1 MKVFAP
7 NYYKKFSC
15 IADKCK
21 HSCCIG
27 WEIDIDDVTL
37 DQYKNINTDFG
48 KKLRENIIIND
59 DCACFKLTNND
70 RCPFLNDN
78 NLCEII
84 LNLGENSL
92 CQICSDHPR
101 FYNYYGDRIE
111 LGLGL
116 TCEEVARII
125 IDEKENFELIEI
137 NENQEIC
144 NIYDDEI
151 EFFDIRNQIFEI
163 IENEYS
169 FKSIIEKLFNK
180 FNIKTQR
187 ILTCE
192 LIKIYLDLERL
203 DDSWGKMLKEL
214 KNINDIGNSLPY
226 LNEKSLKNL
235 LCYFIYRHLG
245 ESIYDGNFNG
255 RLLFAIISCNM
266 ISELYKTGY
275 NIYDVARMY
284 SSEIEYS
291 DENLNKL
298 IEFLQSKS
306 LED

>member
-27 WEIDIDDVTL
+27 WEIDIDDATSE
-37 DQYKNINTDFG
+37 QYKNINTDFG
-48 KKLRENIIIND
+48 KKLNNNIVID
-59 DCACFKLTNND
+59 DNYAYFKLRDND

-101 FYNYYGDRIE
+101 FRNYYGDRIE
-111 LGLGL
+111 MGLGL

-125 IDEKENFELIEI
+125 IDEKENFELVEI
-137 NENQEIC
+137 DENQEIC

-151 EFFDIRNQIFEI
+151 DFFDIRNQIFEI
-163 IENEYS
+163 IENDDN
-169 FKSIIEKLFNK
+169 FNSIIEKLFNK
-180 FNIKTQR
+180 FNIKNPG
-187 ILTCE
+187 ISVCE
-192 LIKIYLDLERL
+192 LAEIYYNLERL
-203 DDSWGKMLKEL
+203 DDVWGKMLKEI
-214 KNINDIGNSLPY
+214 KNFNNIEQSLPCLY
-226 LNEKSLKNL
+226 EKTLKNL

-245 ESIYDGNFNG
+245 ECIYDGNFKG
-255 RLLFAIISCNM
+255 RLLFAIISCEM
-266 ISELYKTGY
+266 ISKLTKVGY

-306 LED
+306 LEA

>member
-27 WEIDIDDVTL
+27 WEIDIDDATSE
-37 DQYKNINTDFG
+37 QYKNINTDFG
-48 KKLRENIIIND
+48 KKLNNNIVID
-59 DCACFKLTNND
+59 DNYAYFKLRDND

-137 NENQEIC
+137 KENQEIC